1 MEEVRKLHEDKKV
14 WISGFLT
21 PYRRQMTEEVFWHHP
36 GIRYSAYGGYPEA
49 RRVRVKAWPAGGN
62 DAELPPVVLLSLTG
76 DFSPD
81 DKFEYELLQSLYA
94 AGAEEDMIGDF
105 LRDEEEQGAGVF
117 VTEEISSTLIT
128 RLNRV
133 GSEKVKVERLTE
145 FQPLLINSFDRP
157 GFKIIKG
164 TVASM
169 RLDAVISLALGISRA
184 RAVNT
189 IKEGLV
195 QVNWKIESSPSSQ
208 LKEKDMIMIGRRGTF
223 IIESLPG
230 KSRKGRCYIILK
242 KFYS

>member
-1 MEEVRKLHEDKKV
+1 M
-14 WISGFLT
+14 
-21 PYRRQMTEEVFWHHP
+21 
-36 GIRYSAYGGYPEA
+36 
-49 RRVRVKAWPAGGN
+49 
-62 DAELPPVVLLSLTG
+62 
-76 DFSPD
+76 
-81 DKFEYELLQSLYA
+81 
-94 AGAEEDMIGDF
+94 
-105 LRDEEEQGAGVF
+105 
-117 VTEEISSTLIT
+117 
-128 RLNRV
+128 
-133 GSEKVKVERLTE
+133 ERLTE
-145 FQPLLINSFDRP
+145 FQPPLLINSFDRP

-169 RLDAVISLALGISRA
+169 RLDAVISLALGGISRA

-242 KFYS
+242 KIL